1 MQIRHIEPGEG
12 SYPEAWARAVSARP
26 APLLSPGHPPRPGS
40 VDEVAMWAGGE
51 DFRRTQLIYAP
62 VFWVLLPV
70 AAFGFLIWGMVDDP
84 GDGWTGNLF
93 DGEISGQPWN
103 YWQVWIGAGVWLLGA
118 VMVLLFRLRALAE
131 LGSEDEWIYR
141 NSSAHSIHRTS
152 VDYDDGEASW
162 ATYIALDHRLDDR
175 QAALIH
181 EAFEQWISQ
190 AGLPP
195 SGSAPISS
203 EVLFGR
209 DARGGYFILH
219 LPVSQAAGETTSYR
233 WTLITPPRDGDG
245 EVLVTPVPT
254 GKRFRTLREKAHR
267 KTERRSS

>member
-1 MQIRHIEPGEG
+1 
-12 SYPEAWARAVSARP
+12 
-26 APLLSPGHPPRPGS
+26 
-40 VDEVAMWAGGE
+40 MWAGGE

-93 DGEISGQPWN
+93 DDESSRQPWN
-103 YWQVWIGAGVWLLGA
+103 YWQIWVGVGVWLLIA
-118 VMVLLFRLRALAE
+118 VVVLLLRLSVHAGLRIE
-131 LGSEDEWIYR
+131 NEWILR
-141 NSSAHSIHRTS
+141 HHAAHSIHRTS

-162 ATYIALDHRLDDR
+162 ATYIALDHRFDDR
-175 QAALIH
+175 QAALIQ

-203 EVLFGR
+203 EVLFGTR
-209 DARGGYFILH
+209 ARGGYFILH
-219 LPVSQAAGETTSYR
+219 LPVSQAARETTGYR
-233 WTLITPPRDGDG
+233 WMLITPPRDGDG

-254 GKRFRTLREKAHR
+254 GKRFRRLREKAHR
-267 KTERRSS
+267 KTERRPS